1 MRLYSTLSRRVE
13 ELEPTDSS
21 LKMYLCGT
29 TPYEQSHVG
38 HAMSAIVFDVL
49 RRYLEFRGH
58 LVFHL
63 QNFTDVDDK
72 IIERS
77 NRLGIPPAD
86 LAERYAGEYLADLE
100 RLNVLRATRY
110 VRATDEIDQMIEII
124 SDLIDKGFAY
134 AIEGDVYFRVGRD
147 SDYGK
152 LSRHTAEELMAG
164 ARIDVDERK
173 ENATDFALWKAA
185 KPGEPAWESPW
196 GQGRPGWHIECSA
209 IVLRHL
215 GPQIDIHGGGQ
226 DLIFPHHENEI
237 AQSESHTGRVPFAR
251 IWVHNGMVQ
260 MGQTKMSKSTGNFVT
275 IREALDQYSADAIR
289 LAVLTSHYRSP
300 MVYSGE
306 SMQAA
311 ERGVKRLLQ
320 ALAGDSVDVEQ
331 VPDKLAKA
339 ANDARG
345 RFIEAMD
352 EDLNTAAALAQ
363 LFEMAREIN
372 RARAD
377 GVAAGALLPAQ
388 NELRE
393 LASVLGLR
401 LQPESTD
408 LEARPFVD
416 LLVSVR
422 TELRQ
427 AKMWQLSDRIRDEL
441 GRLDVVVEDRPDGST
456 WRPN

>member
-1 MRLYSTLSRRVE
+1 MRLYSTLSRQVE
-13 ELEPTDSS
+13 ELQSAGSS
-21 LKMYLCGT
+21 IKMYLCGT

-63 QNFTDVDDK
+63 QNFTDIDDK

-77 NRLGIPPAD
+77 NRLGIPPAE

-110 VRATDEIDQMIEII
+110 VRATEEIDKIIEII
-124 SDLIDKGFAY
+124 SDLVDKGFAY
-134 AIEGDVYFRVGRD
+134 GVEGDVYFRVGRD

-173 ENATDFALWKAA
+173 ENATDFALWKAS
-185 KPGEPAWESPW
+185 KPGEPSWESPW
-196 GQGRPGWHIECSA
+196 GPGRPGWHIECSA

-237 AQSESHTGRVPFAR
+237 AQSESHTGQVPFAR
-251 IWVHNGMVQ
+251 FWVHNGMVQ
-260 MGQTKMSKSTGNFVT
+260 MGQTKMSKSLGNFVT
-275 IREALDQYSADAIR
+275 IREALQQYSADAIR

-306 SMQAA
+306 SMEAA
-311 ERGVKRLLQ
+311 ERGIQRLLQ
-320 ALAGDSVDVEQ
+320 ALAGESVDVEQ
-331 VPDKLAKA
+331 VPEELAKA
-339 ANDARG
+339 AGNARV

-352 EDLNTAAALAQ
+352 DDLNTAAALAQ
-363 LFEMAREIN
+363 LFELAREIN
-372 RARAD
+372 RARAV
-377 GVAAGALLPAQ
+377 GTAAGALLPVQ

-441 GRLDVVVEDRPDGST
+441 GRLNVVVEDRPDGST
-456 WRPN
+456 WRPS

>member
-1 MRLYSTLSRRVE
+1 MRLYSTLSRQVE
-13 ELEPTDSS
+13 ELQPTGSTI
-21 LKMYLCGT
+21 KMYLCGT

-77 NRLGIPPAD
+77 SRLGIPPAE

-110 VRATDEIDQMIEII
+110 VRATEEIGQIIEII
-124 SDLIDKGFAY
+124 SDLIEKGFAY
-134 AIEGDVYFRVGRD
+134 EVGGDVYFRVGSD
-147 SDYGK
+147 PDYGK
-152 LSRHTAEELMAG
+152 LSRHTTEELMAG
-164 ARIDVDERK
+164 ARIEVDDRK

-185 KPGEPAWESPW
+185 KPGEPSWESPW
-196 GQGRPGWHIECSA
+196 GHGRPGWHIECSA

-237 AQSESHTGRVPFAR
+237 AQSESHTGEVPFAR

-260 MGQTKMSKSTGNFVT
+260 MGETKMSKSLGNFVT
-275 IREALDQYSADAIR
+275 IREALQEYSADAIR

-300 MVYSGE
+300 MVYSAE

-311 ERGVKRLLQ
+311 ERGIHRLLQ
-320 ALAGDSVDVEQ
+320 ALIGDSADVEQ
-331 VPDKLAKA
+331 VPEKLAEA
-339 ANDARG
+339 AGNARR
-345 RFIEAMD
+345 RFTEAMD
-352 EDLNTAAALAQ
+352 EDLNTSAALAQ
-363 LFEMAREIN
+363 LFELAREIN

-377 GVAAGALLPAQ
+377 GVGPGALLPVQ

-401 LQPESTD
+401 LQQESTD

-427 AKMWQLSDRIRDEL
+427 AKMWQLSDRIRDQLSEL
-441 GRLDVVVEDRPDGST
+441 NVVVEDRPDGST
-456 WRPN
+456 WRPG

>member
-13 ELEPTDSS
+13 ELESTDSS
-21 LKMYLCGT
+21 IKMYLCGT

-63 QNFTDVDDK
+63 QNFTDIDDK
-72 IIERS
+72 IIGRS

-110 VRATDEIDQMIEII
+110 VRATEEIDQIIEII
-124 SDLIDKGFAY
+124 SDLVDKGFAY
-134 AIEGDVYFRVGRD
+134 AIEGDVYFRVGSD
-147 SDYGK
+147 PDYGK

-196 GQGRPGWHIECSA
+196 GPGRPGWHIECSA

-237 AQSESHTGRVPFAR
+237 AQSESHTGQVPFAR
-251 IWVHNGMVQ
+251 FWVHNGMVQ
-260 MGQTKMSKSTGNFVT
+260 MGHTKMSKSLGNFVT
-275 IREALDQYSADAIR
+275 IREALEQYSADAIR

-300 MVYSGE
+300 MVYSAE
-306 SMQAA
+306 SMQGA

-320 ALAGDSVDVEQ
+320 ALAGDSADVDQ
-331 VPDKLAKA
+331 VPEELANA
-339 ANDARG
+339 ARRARG
-345 RFIEAMD
+345 RFIDAMD
-352 EDLNTAAALAQ
+352 DDMNTAAALAQ
-363 LFEMAREIN
+363 LFELAREIN
-372 RARAD
+372 RTRAG
-377 GVAAGALLPAQ
+377 GVAAGALLPVQ

-416 LLVSVR
+416 LLVSIR

-441 GRLDVVVEDRPDGST
+441 GRLNVVVEDRPDGST

>member
-13 ELEPTDSS
+13 ELQSAGSS
-21 LKMYLCGT
+21 IKMYLCGT

-63 QNFTDVDDK
+63 QNFTDIDDK

-77 NRLGIPPAD
+77 NRLGIPPAE

-110 VRATDEIDQMIEII
+110 VRATEEIDKIIEII
-124 SDLIDKGFAY
+124 SDLVDKGFAY
-134 AIEGDVYFRVGRD
+134 GVEGDVYFRVGRD

-173 ENATDFALWKAA
+173 ENATDFALWKAS

-196 GQGRPGWHIECSA
+196 GPGRPGWHIECSA
-209 IVLRHL
+209 IILRHL

-237 AQSESHTGRVPFAR
+237 AQSESHTGQVPFAR
-251 IWVHNGMVQ
+251 FWVHNGMVQ
-260 MGQTKMSKSTGNFVT
+260 MGQTKMSKSLGNFVT
-275 IREALDQYSADAIR
+275 IREALQQYSADAIR

-306 SMQAA
+306 SMEAA
-311 ERGVKRLLQ
+311 ERGIQRLLQ
-320 ALAGDSVDVEQ
+320 ALAGESVDVEQ
-331 VPDKLAKA
+331 VPEELAKA
-339 ANDARG
+339 AGNARV

-352 EDLNTAAALAQ
+352 DDLNTAAALAQ
-363 LFEMAREIN
+363 LFELAREIN
-372 RARAD
+372 RARAV
-377 GVAAGALLPAQ
+377 GTAAGALLPVQ

-441 GRLDVVVEDRPDGST
+441 GRLNVVVEDRPDGST
-456 WRPN
+456 WRPT

>member
-13 ELEPTDSS
+13 ELELTDASI
-21 LKMYLCGT
+21 KMYLCGT

-63 QNFTDVDDK
+63 QNFTDIDDK

-77 NRLGIPPAD
+77 RRLGIPPAD

-110 VRATDEIDQMIEII
+110 VRATEEIDQIIEII
-124 SDLIDKGFAY
+124 SDLVGKGFAY
-134 AIEGDVYFRVGRD
+134 AIEGDVYFRVGQD

-152 LSRHTAEELMAG
+152 LSRHTGEELLAG

-173 ENATDFALWKAA
+173 ENATDFALWKATKA
-185 KPGEPAWESPW
+185 GEPAWESPW

-251 IWVHNGMVQ
+251 FWVHNGLVQ
-260 MGQTKMSKSTGNFVT
+260 MGDTKMSKSLGNFVT
-275 IREALDQYSADAIR
+275 IREALEQYSADALR

-300 MVYSGE
+300 MSYSDE

-311 ERGVKRLLQ
+311 ERGIKRLLQ
-320 ALAGDSVDVEQ
+320 ALEGHSADVDQ
-331 VPDKLAKA
+331 VPDKLAKVA
-339 ANDARG
+339 ADARG
-345 RFIEAMD
+345 RFIGAMD
-352 EDLNTAAALAQ
+352 DDLNTSAALAQ
-363 LFEMAREIN
+363 LFELAREIN
-372 RARAD
+372 RARA
-377 GVAAGALLPAQ
+377 GGATAGGLLPVQ
-388 NELRE
+388 NELRA

-401 LQPESTD
+401 LQHESTD

-416 LLVSVR
+416 LLLSVR
-422 TELRQ
+422 TELRH

-441 GRLDVVVEDRPDGST
+441 SRLNVVVKDRPDGST
-456 WRPN
+456 WRPS

>member
-1 MRLYSTLSRRVE
+1 MQLYSTLSRQVE
-13 ELEPTDSS
+13 ELQPTGSTV
-21 LKMYLCGT
+21 KMYLCGT

-63 QNFTDVDDK
+63 QNFTDIDDK
-72 IIERS
+72 IIDRS
-77 NRLGIPPAD
+77 SRLGIPPAE

-110 VRATDEIDQMIEII
+110 VRATEEIGQIIEII
-124 SDLIDKGFAY
+124 SDLIEKGFAY
-134 AIEGDVYFRVGRD
+134 EVGGDVYFRVGSD
-147 SDYGK
+147 PDYGK

-185 KPGEPAWESPW
+185 KPGEPSWESPW
-196 GQGRPGWHIECSA
+196 GHGRPGWHIECSA

-237 AQSESHTGRVPFAR
+237 AQSESHTGEVPFAR

-260 MGQTKMSKSTGNFVT
+260 MGETKMSKSLGNFVT
-275 IREALDQYSADAIR
+275 IREALQEYSADAIR

-300 MVYSGE
+300 MVYSAE
-306 SMQAA
+306 SMEAA

-320 ALAGDSVDVEQ
+320 ALAGESVDVEQ
-331 VPDKLAKA
+331 VPEKLAEA
-339 ANDARG
+339 AGNARR
-345 RFIEAMD
+345 RFTEAMD
-352 EDLNTAAALAQ
+352 DDLNTSAALAQ
-363 LFEMAREIN
+363 LFELAREIN

-377 GVAAGALLPAQ
+377 GVAPGALLPVQ
-388 NELRE
+388 NEMRE

-401 LQPESTD
+401 LQPETTD

-427 AKMWQLSDRIRDEL
+427 AKMWQLSDRIRDQLSEL
-441 GRLDVVVEDRPDGST
+441 NVVVEDRPDGST
-456 WRPN
+456 WRPS